1 MKLVNGMNKLIAYD
15 CRSEYYTIKP
25 IDLDYIKNNMEVLHF
40 NSIVIDLCIEI
51 EEGLLIF
58 TDEKRPISIGNDYVY
73 KNYLAI
79 NGKYFNSHKDEVLEV
94 IKEYGK
100 KGGTTFL
107 QVDSRLL
114 DDENIKVF
122 ENNKRI
128 EKFRIIK

>member
-1 MKLVNGMNKLIAYD
+1 MNTLIAYD

-51 EEGLLIF
+51 EEGLLTF

-79 NGKYFNSHKDEVLEV
+79 NSNY
-94 IKEYGK
+94 Y
-100 KGGTTFL
+100 
-107 QVDSRLL
+107 
-114 DDENIKVF
+114 
-122 ENNKRI
+122 ENNKDKVDELLLEIGKKIKTIYLYVDKTFVNDDLRKSLI
-128 EKFRIIK
+128 DNNDIQELVIGSEKIR

>member
-51 EEGLLIF
+51 EEGLLTF

-79 NGKYFNSHKDEVLEV
+79 NGKYFNSHKDEVMEV

-114 DDENIKVF
+114 DDEIIKVF
-122 ENNKRI
+122 EKNKRI

>member
-1 MKLVNGMNKLIAYD
+1 MNTLIAYD

-25 IDLDYIKNNMEVLHF
+25 IDLDYIKNNIEVLHF
-40 NSIVIDLCIEI
+40 NSIVIDLSIKI

-58 TDEKRPISIGNDYVY
+58 TDEERPISIGNDYVY

-79 NGKYFNSHKDEVLEV
+79 NGKYFNKHRDEVIDV
-94 IKEYGK
+94 INEYAK

-114 DDENIKVF
+114 DDEIIKVF
-122 ENNKRI
+122 EKNKRI